1 VTEDIQSPY
10 LLVKRLEADVLH
22 LLSQIDLLLLS
33 IEEQQKIAR
42 LKNNLID
49 ARLEI
54 QDYELAETR
63 ENQLRNA
70 ADAKKYLKKVRIV
83 VSSNQ
88 LNVFGA
94 VDVAHLTAK
103 VEQIADRLK

>member
-1 VTEDIQSPY
+1 VAKNTESPFI
-10 LLVKRLEADVLH
+10 LVKRLEADVLR
-22 LLSQIDLLLLS
+22 LLGQVDISYLS
-33 IEEQQKIAR
+33 IEEQHKIAR

-63 ENQLRNA
+63 EHQLRNA
-70 ADAKKYLKKVRIV
+70 IDAKKYLKKVRVV
-83 VSSNQ
+83 VSGNQ

-103 VEQIADRLK
+103 IEQIADRLR

>member
-1 VTEDIQSPY
+1 MTNSPFI
-10 LLVKRLEADVLH
+10 LVKRLESDVLR

-33 IEEQQKIAR
+33 TEEQQKIAR

-63 ENQLRNA
+63 ENQLENA
-70 ADAKKYLKKVRIV
+70 ADAKRYLKKVRIFI
-83 VSSNQ
+83 SDNNM
-88 LNVFGA
+88 NVFGA
-94 VDVAHLTAK
+94 VDVAHLTAYI
-103 VEQIADRLK
+103 EQIADRLR

>member
-1 VTEDIQSPY
+1 MNSSPF
-10 LLVKRLEADVLH
+10 LLVKQLESDVVRLIAYVDITD
-22 LLSQIDLLLLS
+22 LSH
-33 IEEQQKIAR
+33 EEQQKLAALR
-42 LKNNLID
+42 HSLID

-63 ENQLRNA
+63 DDQLRNA
-70 ADAKKYLKKVRIV
+70 KDSKKYLQKVRTIITD
-83 VSSNQ
+83 NT

-103 VEQIADRLK
+103 LEQIIDRLR

>member
-1 VTEDIQSPY
+1 MSTSPF
-10 LLVKRLEADVLH
+10 LLVKQLESDILY
-22 LLSQIDLLLLS
+22 LLAQIDISYLS
-33 IEEQQKIAR
+33 TPEQQKIAQ

-70 ADAKKYLKKVRIV
+70 KDAKKYLKKIRV
-83 VSSNQ
+83 VISGNQ

-94 VDVAHLTAK
+94 VDVAHLSAK
-103 VEQIADRLK
+103 VEQIADRLR

>member
-1 VTEDIQSPY
+1 MAENIQSPF
-10 LLVKRLEADVLH
+10 LLVKRLEADVLR
-22 LLSQIDLLLLS
+22 LLGQIDLMLLS

-63 ENQLRNA
+63 DDQLRNA
-70 ADAKKYLKKVRIV
+70 ADAKKYLKKVRV
-83 VSSNQ
+83 VISGNQ

-103 VEQIADRLK
+103 IEQIADRLK

>member
-1 VTEDIQSPY
+1 MTETYKSPY
-10 LLVKRLEADVLH
+10 ILVKELEADVLR
-22 LLSQIDLLLLS
+22 LLSQLDLQLLS
-33 IEEQQKIAR
+33 TPEQQKVAR

-63 ENQLRNA
+63 ENQLRNVA
-70 ADAKKYLKKVRIV
+70 ASKKYLQKIRVV
-83 VSSNQ
+83 VSSNH

-94 VDVAHLTAK
+94 VDVAHLGAK
-103 VEQIADRLK
+103 IEQIADRLI

>member
-1 VTEDIQSPY
+1 VAENIESPF
-10 LLVKRLEADVLH
+10 LLVKRLEADVLR
-22 LLSQIDLLLLS
+22 LLGQVDISYLS
-33 IEEQQKIAR
+33 IEEQHKIAQ

-63 ENQLRNA
+63 EHQLRNA
-70 ADAKKYLKKVRIV
+70 ADAKKYLRKVRVV
-83 VSSNQ
+83 VSGNQ

-103 VEQIADRLK
+103 IEQIADRLR

>member
-1 VTEDIQSPY
+1 M
-10 LLVKRLEADVLH
+10 LVRRLEADVLR
-22 LLSQIDLLLLS
+22 LLGQIDISYLS
-33 IEEQQKIAR
+33 IEEQQKIAQ

-63 ENQLRNA
+63 EHQLRNA
-70 ADAKKYLKKVRIV
+70 NDAKKYLKKVRIV
-83 VSSNQ
+83 ISGNQ

-103 VEQIADRLK
+103 IEQIVEKLN